1 MQILT
6 WIIVV
11 IAALGLAYGAAFAFG
26 AWQWANTTRDLVT
39 QLDAGRVAPAITRY
53 EVAELAPLPAPVQ
66 RYFRAALTDGQP
78 IVTAVTLTQS
88 GTFNLGKTAD
98 QWKPFTAT
106 QRFTT
111 ARPGFVWD
119 ANITMVPGVPVRVLD
134 AFIAGEGLLRPTI
147 LGLYGLGTLQGTGEI
162 ARGELLRHFAES
174 VWFPTALLPSQG
186 VVWQAVDDASALATM
201 TDGQISV
208 TMLFRFGAD
217 DLIVAVSVEG
227 RATTVGTATVLMPW
241 ECRMSNYQTRDGMR
255 VPLTGEALY
264 ITPQGEKPYF
274 RGTIDTIAYEFAG

>member
-1 MQILT
+1 MHILT
-6 WIIVV
+6 WLIVV
-11 IAALGLAYGAAFAFG
+11 IAAISLLYAAAFAFG
-26 AWQWANTTRDLVT
+26 AWQWANTTRDLVAR
-39 QLDAGRVAPAITRY
+39 LDAGRVPPVTTRY
-53 EVAELAPLPAPVQ
+53 HETELATLPAPVQ
-66 RYFRAALTDGQP
+66 RYFRAVLTDGQP

-88 GTFNLGKTAD
+88 GTFNLSATAA

-111 ARPGFVWD
+111 AQPGFVWN
-119 ANITMVPGVPVRVLD
+119 ANIMMFPGMPVRVVD

-147 LGLYGLGTLQGTGEI
+147 LGLYAMGTMQGTGEI

-186 VVWQAVDDASALATM
+186 VVWQAVDETSAQATM
-201 TDGQISV
+201 TEGPISV

-217 DLIVAVSVEG
+217 SLITAIHVEG
-227 RATTVGTATVLMPW
+227 RATKVGEATVLMPW

-255 VPLTGEALY
+255 VPLTGEVLY

-274 RGTIDTIAYEFAG
+274 KGTIDTIAYEFAP

>member
-98 QWKPFTAT
+98 QWKQFTAT

-119 ANITMVPGVPVRVLD
+119 ANITMVPGVPVRVVD

-217 DLIVAVSVEG
+217 DMIVAVSVEG

>member
-11 IAALGLAYGAAFAFG
+11 IAGLGLAYGAAFAFG
-26 AWQWANTTRDLVT
+26 AWQWANTTRDLVAR
-39 QLDAGRVAPAITRY
+39 LEAGRVPLVTTRY
-53 EVAELAPLPAPVQ
+53 HAAELEGLPAPVQ
-66 RYFRAALTDGQP
+66 RYFRATLTDGQP
-78 IVTAVTLTQS
+78 VVTAVSLTQS
-88 GTFNLGKTAD
+88 GMFNMSAVAD

-111 ARPGFVWD
+111 VRAGFVWN
-119 ANITMVPGVPVRVLD
+119 ATMILFPGLAVRVVD
-134 AFIAGEGLLRPTI
+134 AFVAGEGLLRPTI
-147 LGLYGLGTLQGTGEI
+147 LGLYSLGTLQGTGEI

-174 VWFPTALLPSQG
+174 LWFPIALLPSQG
-186 VVWQAVDDASALATM
+186 VVWQAVDDTSAKATM
-201 TDGQISV
+201 TDGPIAV
-208 TMLFRFGAD
+208 TMLFRFDPDG
-217 DLIVAVSVEG
+217 LISAVYVEG
-227 RATTVGTATVLMPW
+227 RATTVGKIIVLMPW

-274 RGTIDTIAYEFAG
+274 KGTIAMIAYEFAP